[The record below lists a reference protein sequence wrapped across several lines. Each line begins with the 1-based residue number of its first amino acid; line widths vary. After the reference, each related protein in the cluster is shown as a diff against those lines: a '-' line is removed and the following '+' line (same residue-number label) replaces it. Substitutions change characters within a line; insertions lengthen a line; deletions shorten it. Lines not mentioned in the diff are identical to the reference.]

1 MGKLGLF
8 IGMSKT
14 NLIKNYLDKRFE
26 DSRLMD
32 DGSPRVFVTTSDG
45 KDALRFGVMD
55 EAVEGKLMVV
65 MNRRDVFAIQHMFG
79 LTYSN
84 SEKALMDYIID
95 VFGFDKSLETHPITI
110 DL

>member
-1 MGKLGLF
+1 
-8 IGMSKT
+8 MSKT

-32 DGSPRVFVTTSDG
+32 DGSPRVFVTKSDG

-55 EAVEGKLMVV
+55 EAAEGKLVVV
-65 MNRRDVFAIQHMFG
+65 MNRRDVFAIQNMFG
-79 LTYSN
+79 LTYKN
-84 SEKALMDYIID
+84 SEEALMNYILD
-95 VFGFDKSLETHPITI
+95 VFGFDKSLESIPLTI